1 MTYFFAA
8 EDILWVIVM
17 QFSNMFLRP
26 EYDIV
31 N

>member
-1 MTYFFAA
+1 MTSFFAVEA
-8 EDILWVIVM
+8 ILWSVM

-26 EYDIV
+26 EYDMV